1 MNVAVQ
7 KIGNTTKVETLSK
20 VTVWIMTALALLS
33 SSITLAEPRYQAIP
47 VGQGYEFGAEKV
59 MILDTES
66 GHLWLW
72 VESPATREESG
83 GRYLIYQGQARPGR
97 EVGEIIGSQEWPP
110 RK

>member
-1 MNVAVQ
+1 MNVTVQ
-7 KIGNTTKVETLSK
+7 KMFNAIKVPALVISTCIPFSQR
-20 VTVWIMTALALLS
+20 IALAES
-33 SSITLAEPRYQAIP
+33 RYQAIP

-97 EVGEIIGSQEWPP
+97 EVGEIVGSQEWPS

>member
-1 MNVAVQ
+1 MNVT
-7 KIGNTTKVETLSK
+7 GPKVLKAIK
-20 VTVWIMTALALLS
+20 VPALIMTTCIFFSERIALAES
-33 SSITLAEPRYQAIP
+33 RYQAIP

-97 EVGEIIGSQEWPP
+97 EVGEIIGSQEWPS

>member
-1 MNVAVQ
+1 MNVAIEGMM
-7 KIGNTTKVETLSK
+7 KMTKVTALTTVTALTMTL
-20 VTVWIMTALALLS
+20 LALLS
-33 SSITLAEPRYQAIP
+33 SRFALAEPRYQAIP

-97 EVGEIIGSQEWPP
+97 EVGEIIGSQEWPA